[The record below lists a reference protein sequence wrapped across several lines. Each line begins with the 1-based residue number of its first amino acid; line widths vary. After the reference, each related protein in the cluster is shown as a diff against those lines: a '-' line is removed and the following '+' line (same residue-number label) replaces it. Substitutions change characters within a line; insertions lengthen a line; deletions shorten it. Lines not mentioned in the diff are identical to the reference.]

1 MLFKFCRKLSKEIM
15 DQLNYINRTK
25 QFDLLGKTLVF
36 MELALDSLDTTAL
49 TKAQLADALFD
60 QLGLNKREAKDFID
74 AFFEIVSA
82 ELAKGESVKIS
93 GFGNFEVH
101 TKTARP
107 GRNPQTGEPVVIA
120 ARKVVAFRASGSLR
134 QQITKA
140 G

>member
-1 MLFKFCRKLSKEIM
+1 
-15 DQLNYINRTK
+15 
-25 QFDLLGKTLVF
+25 
-36 MELALDSLDTTAL
+36 MELSLDTLDTTAL
-49 TKAQLADALFD
+49 TTAQLADALFD
-60 QLGLNKREAKDFID
+60 QLGLNKREAKDFVD

-120 ARKVVAFRASGSLR
+120 ARRVETFRVSGLLR
-134 QQITKA
+134 RQITKA

>member
-1 MLFKFCRKLSKEIM
+1 
-15 DQLNYINRTK
+15 
-25 QFDLLGKTLVF
+25 
-36 MELALDSLDTTAL
+36 MELALDTLETPAL

-60 QLGLNKREAKDFID
+60 QLGLNKREAKDFVD

-82 ELAKGESVKIS
+82 ELVQGNSVKIS

-101 TKTARP
+101 TKSARP

-120 ARKVVAFRASGSLR
+120 ARKVVTFRASGSLR
-134 QQITKA
+134 RQITKV

>member
-1 MLFKFCRKLSKEIM
+1 
-15 DQLNYINRTK
+15 
-25 QFDLLGKTLVF
+25 
-36 MELALDSLDTTAL
+36 MELDLDSLDTTAL
-49 TKAQLADALFD
+49 TKAQLAAALFD
-60 QLGLNKREAKDFID
+60 QLGLNKREAKDFVD

-82 ELAKGESVKIS
+82 RLAKGESVKIS

-120 ARKVVAFRASGSLR
+120 ARKVVTFRASGLLR

>member
-1 MLFKFCRKLSKEIM
+1 
-15 DQLNYINRTK
+15 
-25 QFDLLGKTLVF
+25 

-74 AFFEIVSA
+74 AFFEILSA
-82 ELAKGESVKIS
+82 ELVQGNSVKIS

-107 GRNPQTGEPVVIA
+107 GRNPKTGQSVDIP
-120 ARKVVAFRASGSLR
+120 ARKVVTFRASGLLR
-134 QQITKA
+134 KQVNKE

>member
-1 MLFKFCRKLSKEIM
+1 
-15 DQLNYINRTK
+15 
-25 QFDLLGKTLVF
+25 
-36 MELALDSLDTTAL
+36 MELDLDTLDTTAL

-60 QLGLNKREAKDFID
+60 QLGLNKREAKEDFID

-82 ELAKGESVKIS
+82 ELVRGNSVKIS

-120 ARKVVAFRASGSLR
+120 ARRVVTFRASGSLR
-134 QQITKA
+134 QQVNKE

>member
-1 MLFKFCRKLSKEIM
+1 MVSQSRYGWSICRQRQKL
-15 DQLNYINRTK
+15 D
-25 QFDLLGKTLVF
+25 
-36 MELALDSLDTTAL
+36 LDTLDITTL
-49 TKAQLADALFD
+49 TKSQLADALFD
-60 QLGLNKREAKDFID
+60 QLGLNKREAKDFVD

-120 ARKVVAFRASGSLR
+120 ARRVVTFRVSAMLREQVNKKRAS
-134 QQITKA
+134 
-140 G
+140 

>member
-1 MLFKFCRKLSKEIM
+1 
-15 DQLNYINRTK
+15 
-25 QFDLLGKTLVF
+25 

-60 QLGLNKREAKDFID
+60 QLGLNKREAKDFVD
-74 AFFEIVSA
+74 AFFEVVLA

-107 GRNPQTGEPVVIA
+107 GRTL
-120 ARKVVAFRASGSLR
+120 KLGSLWSLLPGR
-134 QQITKA
+134 W
-140 G
+140 

>member
-1 MLFKFCRKLSKEIM
+1 
-15 DQLNYINRTK
+15 
-25 QFDLLGKTLVF
+25 
-36 MELALDSLDTTAL
+36 MELDLDSLDTTAL

-74 AFFEIVSA
+74 AFFEILSS

-120 ARKVVAFRASGSLR
+120 ARQVVTFRASGSLR
-134 QQITKA
+134 QQINKA

>member
-1 MLFKFCRKLSKEIM
+1 
-15 DQLNYINRTK
+15 
-25 QFDLLGKTLVF
+25 
-36 MELALDSLDTTAL
+36 MELSFDSLEKAAL

-74 AFFEIVSA
+74 AFFEIVSS

-107 GRNPQTGEPVVIA
+107 GRNPQTGEPVIIA
-120 ARKVVAFRASGSLR
+120 ARKVVTFRASGLLR
-134 QQITKA
+134 RQTNDKNSS
-140 G
+140 

>member
-1 MLFKFCRKLSKEIM
+1 
-15 DQLNYINRTK
+15 
-25 QFDLLGKTLVF
+25 

-60 QLGLNKREAKDFID
+60 QIGLNKREAKDFVD

-82 ELAKGESVKIS
+82 ELVRGNSVKIS

-107 GRNPQTGEPVVIA
+107 GRNRDWMVMLQLPFFVLLCHST
-120 ARKVVAFRASGSLR
+120 RCR
-134 QQITKA
+134 
-140 G
+140 

>member
-1 MLFKFCRKLSKEIM
+1 
-15 DQLNYINRTK
+15 
-25 QFDLLGKTLVF
+25 
-36 MELALDSLDTTAL
+36 MELDLDTLHTTAL

-74 AFFEIVSA
+74 AFFEILSA
-82 ELAKGESVKIS
+82 ELVQGNSVKIS

-101 TKTARP
+101 NKTARP
-107 GRNPQTGEPVVIA
+107 GRNPQTGEPVIIA
-120 ARKVVAFRASGSLR
+120 ARKVVTFRASGSLR

>member
-1 MLFKFCRKLSKEIM
+1 
-15 DQLNYINRTK
+15 
-25 QFDLLGKTLVF
+25 

-49 TKAQLADALFD
+49 TKAQLAAALFD

-82 ELAKGESVKIS
+82 ELVRGNSVKIS

-120 ARKVVAFRASGSLR
+120 ARKVVTFRASGSLR